1 MRMDQ
6 TALRVFAIQSDL
18 FMSSEQPHDVNVVV
32 GGSGKER
39 CVIRND
45 RTLEMKNKRL
55 E

>member
-1 MRMDQ
+1 MDQ

-45 RTLEMKNKRL
+45 RTLEMKNKQL